1 MFYIKSPWPDI
12 NHVLCSRRQ
21 CLHKERSHQL
31 QLQIRSLASK
41 RTTPSDR
48 QPSPRPQ
55 SPRSNKQPT
64 TITATVAITRIT
76 NGDLPPQLTFSWPNN
91 SQMIQRETSWQG
103 QRCLE
108 LAWVKD
114 SIQTLD
120 GVFLRWK
127 STMEKG
133 TYNGKVT
140 VNGMSEGGIYDA
152 GKEKSYINIFKR
164 GIEQWRNP
172 MENTENPPKI
182 RLQLIFNGKRAHR
195 RIQYIWPVRRN
206 KKLFVLLKKLPFFN
220 NRRGASL

>member
-1 MFYIKSPWPDI
+1 MTTQANPNVDTTYAEEQVIYKKTLLCVVPYITPKSPWPDI

-108 LAWVKD
+108 HLSKRFQSNAGRRVF
-114 SIQTLD
+114 TL
-120 GVFLRWK
+120 K
-127 STMEKG
+127 I
-133 TYNGKVT
+133 YNGK
-140 VNGMSEGGIYDA
+140 
-152 GKEKSYINIFKR
+152 
-164 GIEQWRNP
+164 RN
-172 MENTENPPKI
+172 
-182 RLQLIFNGKRAHR
+182 L
-195 RIQYIWPVRRN
+195 
-206 KKLFVLLKKLPFFN
+206 
-220 NRRGASL
+220 

>member
-1 MFYIKSPWPDI
+1 MRRSRYNTPQKWQSPCPDI

-41 RTTPSDR
+41 RTTRSDR
-48 QPSPRPQ
+48 QPSPR
-55 SPRSNKQPT
+55 SPRSNNQPT

-76 NGDLPPQLTFSWPNN
+76 SGDSPPQRTFGWPRSPHKEFNQKHLDHSN
-91 SQMIQRETSWQG
+91 IVWNT
-103 QRCLE
+103 
-108 LAWVKD
+108 WVKD
-114 SIQTLD
+114 SIKTLD

-195 RIQYIWPVRRN
+195 RIQYIWPVRPN
-206 KKLFVLLKKLPFFN
+206 KKLFVL
-220 NRRGASL
+220 